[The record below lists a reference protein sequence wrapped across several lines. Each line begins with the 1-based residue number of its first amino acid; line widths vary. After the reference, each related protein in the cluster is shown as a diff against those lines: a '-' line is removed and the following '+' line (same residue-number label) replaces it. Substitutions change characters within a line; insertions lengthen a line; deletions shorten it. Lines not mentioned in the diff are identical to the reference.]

1 MAEGFSLVNR
11 TKAKLPRLAFAHMK
25 EALLGANYDL
35 SLVIVGEHKARA
47 LNRVYRGKSYVPNV
61 LSFPLSKRAGEIF
74 INPQK
79 AEREAPLFGMN
90 RRTYLAYLFIHACL
104 HLKGMR
110 HGATMESI
118 ERRTLRRF
126 KLTRTS

>member
-1 MAEGFSLVNR
+1 MVEGFSLVNR

-25 EALLGANYDL
+25 RALLGQHYEL
-35 SLVIVGEHKARA
+35 SLVIVGERKART
-47 LNRVYRGKSYVPNV
+47 LNRMYRGKNYVPNV
-61 LSFPLSKRAGEIF
+61 LSFPLSKSAGEIF

-79 AEREAPLFGMN
+79 AEREAPRFGMS
-90 RRTYLAYLFIHACL
+90 RSTYLAYLFIHACL

-118 ERRTLRRF
+118 ERRALRRF
-126 KLTRTS
+126 KLTSTS